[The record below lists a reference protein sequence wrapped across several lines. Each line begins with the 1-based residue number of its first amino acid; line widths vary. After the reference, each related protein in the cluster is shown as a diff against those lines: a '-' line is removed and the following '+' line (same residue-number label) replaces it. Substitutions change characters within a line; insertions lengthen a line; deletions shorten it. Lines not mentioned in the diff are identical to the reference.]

1 MVPGLWLGRWWLE
14 LRRRQLAS
22 TMPPCALRDFFLEP
36 FTPFSRDYREVS
48 YLAVDFE
55 TTGLNPK
62 RDTILSIGYVR
73 VDGTT
78 IDLRDANHWLIRPD
92 GPLPESSV
100 VIHQISDDR
109 AACGVPLAE
118 ALPELLAALAGRV
131 MIAHFAR
138 IEREFLDAAC
148 RRLYG
153 FPFLVPS
160 VDTLML
166 EHDHLERHQIP
177 YGQGDLRLAKVRD
190 RYNLPRY
197 NAHSALSD
205 ALAGAEL
212 FLAIAADRAGDGE
225 LPLKRL
231 LG

>member
-1 MVPGLWLGRWWLE
+1 MFTGFWFGQWWLE
-14 LRRRQLAS
+14 LRRRHLAS
-22 TMPPCALRDFFLEP
+22 AMPPCPLRDFFLEP
-36 FTPFSRDYREVS
+36 FTPVSRDYRNVG

-62 RDTILSIGYVR
+62 RDAILSIGYVR

-78 IDLRDANHWLIRPD
+78 IGLHDAQHCLIRPD
-92 GPLPESSV
+92 RALPESSV

-109 AACGVPLAE
+109 AARGVPLAD
-118 ALPELLAALAGRV
+118 ALPKLLAALAGRV
-131 MIAHFAR
+131 MIAHFAK

-148 RRLYG
+148 RQLYG
-153 FPFLVPS
+153 FPFMVPT

-177 YGQGDLRLAKVRD
+177 YAQGDLRLARVRE

-197 NAHSALSD
+197 NAHSALTD

-212 FLAIAADRAGDGE
+212 FLALAADRAGDGE
-225 LPLKRL
+225 LPLERL
-231 LG
+231 LS